1 MLFKI
6 SLSGVKARWK
16 DYLILFSG
24 MIMTVAIFYM
34 FEAISTNNKFTTATS
49 VGQNAKFV
57 FIFGSILLAIITLVY
72 VFYANSF
79 LMSMRKRD
87 YGLFMMLGAKSSK
100 ISFLIIIETLAVGF
114 LSALIGIIL
123 GLGLTKAISGL
134 LMNQLQIS
142 LKYFTAIYPP
152 AILTTLILFMILF
165 VIAGAL
171 NAWTFRRTSALA
183 LLHAE
188 DRTAWKKPKSVILWS
203 EAIVGVLLLAGGYY
217 ALYQV
222 RSLMLMSIVI
232 GLVTIVL
239 GTYLTFNS
247 FFVMLLEALQKSN
260 FSQKGINE
268 FTIAQLKFRIRDLTK
283 ILSVVSLLFALAL
296 GAITVGIGFKNSVSK
311 LADANT
317 PYAIS
322 TVSQSSKMNLLINKL
337 DDKTVIRY
345 QHKTVGK
352 TIYYR
357 ADDFQKAPVKYTH
370 LTQKSSE
377 PIIIKSRLKD
387 LKNPSTSAYQSFSRL
402 QDPKQQSYQL
412 KFVSPAAFNRI
423 NRPIQ
428 MLTLIHVKNLD
439 AQYRSLKAIYD
450 LQNQE
455 LGSNMLLMSGESFM
469 VYMQLNSLFASFEF
483 MGIFLGIAFLAMLA
497 SCLMF
502 KILSGAGSDKARFE
516 MLNKIGTR
524 KWLLKKSIMLQI
536 LGLFALPAI
545 LGLID
550 VAFGL
555 QLFTRGNLLS
565 NAYQTFSYS
574 AIGFLVVYLIYY
586 AATVLIY
593 TRIVIPKIRAEK

>member
-79 LMSMRKRD
+79 LMSMRKHD

-247 FFVMLLEALQKSN
+247 FFVMLLEMLQKSN

-322 TVSQSSKMNLLINKL
+322 TVSQSSKMNSLINKL

-345 QHKTVGK
+345 
-352 TIYYR
+352 
-357 ADDFQKAPVKYTH
+357 
-370 LTQKSSE
+370 
-377 PIIIKSRLKD
+377 
-387 LKNPSTSAYQSFSRL
+387 
-402 QDPKQQSYQL
+402 
-412 KFVSPAAFNRI
+412 
-423 NRPIQ
+423 
-428 MLTLIHVKNLD
+428 
-439 AQYRSLKAIYD
+439 
-450 LQNQE
+450 
-455 LGSNMLLMSGESFM
+455 
-469 VYMQLNSLFASFEF
+469 
-483 MGIFLGIAFLAMLA
+483 
-497 SCLMF
+497 
-502 KILSGAGSDKARFE
+502 
-516 MLNKIGTR
+516 
-524 KWLLKKSIMLQI
+524 
-536 LGLFALPAI
+536 
-545 LGLID
+545 
-550 VAFGL
+550 
-555 QLFTRGNLLS
+555 
-565 NAYQTFSYS
+565 
-574 AIGFLVVYLIYY
+574 
-586 AATVLIY
+586 
-593 TRIVIPKIRAEK
+593 